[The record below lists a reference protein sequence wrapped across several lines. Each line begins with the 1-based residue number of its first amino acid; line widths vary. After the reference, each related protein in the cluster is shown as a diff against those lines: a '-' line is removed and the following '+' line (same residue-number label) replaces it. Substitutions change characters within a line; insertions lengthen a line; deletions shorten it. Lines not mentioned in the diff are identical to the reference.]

1 MAFMSILAMSAA
13 FSVISGIF
21 IIIIVILIVL
31 FISALV
37 FTIIGAYL
45 ISKDKKNEQDYYLS
59 YTSDFPIPYKRKKLP
74 RVFLIIGI
82 SLFVVLGI
90 IFLIWLFL

>member
-1 MAFMSILAMSAA
+1 MAFMTILAMSAA
-13 FSVISGIF
+13 YSVIY
-21 IIIIVILIVL
+21 IIIIVILIAL

-90 IFLIWLFL
+90 ILLIR